1 MLKKEDQLYKTERLS
16 RLINLKMFRK
26 FTTIAS
32 ALTLAQSLTLSTEP
46 TVDAEQIGS
55 QNSNLPMLGQVAA
68 QSMTASTSQAQTQV
82 DSEAQTITL
91 AEKKSQGV
99 KRLVSQMTPRELK
112 ERIAA
117 VVKHEK
123 YDDEE

>member
-55 QNSNLPMLGQVAA
+55 QNSNLPMLG
-68 QSMTASTSQAQTQV
+68 
-82 DSEAQTITL
+82 
-91 AEKKSQGV
+91 
-99 KRLVSQMTPRELK
+99 
-112 ERIAA
+112 
-117 VVKHEK
+117 
-123 YDDEE
+123 